1 VIQTSIGGSRI
12 VGRMLAG
19 NKHGLLVPS
28 ITTDQELLQ
37 IRNSLPD
44 RVAVQRVEEK
54 LSALGN
60 IVACNDYVALIHPD
74 TDKATEEVIAD
85 VLRVEVF
92 RQSVAKNAVVGSFCV
107 LNSSGALVHPKTSA
121 AEQKELAS
129 LLQVPVC
136 AGTVNRGSEVVGAG
150 LVVNDWAAFCGFD
163 TTATEIAVIE
173 NIFKLHDKDQSR
185 VVEEMRSTLMD
196 ALA

>member
-1 VIQTSIGGSRI
+1 MIQTSIGGSRI